1 MWETSAHGRSNS
13 GKIKG
18 RAKNPQTMKKQT
30 KAFIAALITLVL
42 AALFT
47 LKTAAREPEPEPTP
61 EPLLTHEQTVW
72 MHALQ
77 WCESHGNGEAI
88 NKVDKDGTPS
98 YYWYQF
104 KPGTFR
110 QYGEKYLLIETGK
123 SDEEIMELMKN
134 YELTY
139 SIMEHMVADPTITAK
154 QWRYSLFPGCT
165 AKLGTPPRVSTDK
178 N

>member
-1 MWETSAHGRSNS
+1 
-13 GKIKG
+13 
-18 RAKNPQTMKKQT
+18 MKKLDT
-30 KAFIAALITLVL
+30 LILASPIILAFILLVTIKPS
-42 AALFT
+42 AQGV
-47 LKTAAREPEPEPTP
+47 EPEQVPP
-61 EPLLTHEQTVW
+61 PLLTHEQEVW
-72 MHALQ
+72 LHALQ

-110 QYGEKYLLIETGK
+110 GYGEKYLLIEIGK
-123 SDEEIMELMKN
+123 TDEEIMELMKN

-139 SIMEHMVADPTITAK
+139 SIMERMVADPTITAK